1 MDTRQ
6 NTTKQWQEQEALRRF
21 QMIAPLLDEKLDN
34 AKKLQLRKMI
44 AENNEVSVRSV
55 YRYEKSYQEGQ
66 FEGLKPAARQKH
78 RIQNLP
84 QDYGMILEEAIQLR
98 KEVPERSVNQIIT
111 ILELEGKAAPGVLKR
126 STLERHLYNAGFGTE
141 HMKAYR
147 DARESSSKRFCK
159 PNRMM
164 LVQADIK
171 YGPKLPI
178 GKNGAKVQTYLSSA
192 IDDHSRLLLYSRFYD
207 NQEEAIVTDTF
218 HQAILKYGKFDACYL
233 DNGTQY
239 TATQLKISLSRL
251 GIRVMHA
258 RIRSG
263 KSKGKVEK
271 FHQVVDAFNR
281 EAKLKNI
288 RTLEELNRYWE
299 LYLEEYYH
307 NKPHDGIREYYESLG
322 CTLPENGISPRTEF
336 NRDKRPLTYI
346 DVSVV
351 AEAFLRHEERKVDKG
366 ACISFKGRRYETK
379 PELIGHTVQIAY
391 DPASP
396 EVLTVSYPGYEAFTA
411 KPLKIG
417 PYCDKNPS
425 LPAGMQEQTPKTS
438 RFLDALERR
447 HEESSARQADAISFA
462 SYRKEGG
469 HNV

>member
-1 MDTRQ
+1 M
-6 NTTKQWQEQEALRRF
+6 NTNRNMSKQWQEEEALRRF
-21 QMIAPLLDEKLDN
+21 RIIAPLLDEGLDD
-34 AKKLQLRKMI
+34 AKKLQLRKKI
-44 AENNEVSVRSV
+44 AENNDISLRSV
-55 YRYEKSYQEGQ
+55 YRYEKAYLEGQ
-66 FEGLKPAARQKH
+66 FAGLKPAARQKH
-78 RIQNLP
+78 RVQNLP
-84 QDYGMILEEAIQLR
+84 QDYDVILEDAIQLR
-98 KEVPERSVNQIIT
+98 KEVPGRSVNQIIT

-126 STLERHLYNAGFGTE
+126 STLERHLYNAGFGSE
-141 HMKAYR
+141 QMKAYR
-147 DARESSSKRFCK
+147 DARESSSKRYCK

-192 IDDHSRLLLYSRFYD
+192 IDDHSRFLLHSRFYD
-207 NQEEAIVTDTF
+207 SQAEVIVEDTF

-233 DNGTQY
+233 DNGSQY
-239 TATQLKISLSRL
+239 TAQQLKLSLSRL
-251 GIRVMHA
+251 GIRITHA
-258 RIRSG
+258 RVRSG
-263 KSKGKVEK
+263 KSKGKIEK

-299 LYLEEYYH
+299 IFLEEYYH

-322 CTLPENGISPRTEF
+322 CTLAGDGISPRAEF
-336 NRDKRPLTYI
+336 NRDSRPLTYI

-351 AEAFLRHEERKVDKG
+351 AEAFLHHEKRKVDKG
-366 ACISFKGRRYETK
+366 ACIGFRGRRYETK
-379 PELIGHTVQIAY
+379 PELIGHSVQISY
-391 DPASP
+391 DPVSP
-396 EVLTVSYPGYEAFTA
+396 EVLTVSYPGYEPFSA

-417 PYCDKNPS
+417 AYCDKNPS
-425 LPAGMQEQTPKTS
+425 LPAGMQGQTPETS

-447 HEESSARQADAISFA
+447 HEENSTRQADAISFA